1 MKDFHE
7 TLIGATLEK
16 AYTRFR
22 MMTAAMVSPI
32 LRLTG
37 YRFSKNFRRGVTWRH
52 WAVYCVIDTVHA
64 NFCAGMDDY
73 IEHMRN
79 L

>member
-1 MKDFHE
+1 MTQFHE
-7 TLIGATLEK
+7 TKAGVFLEVATL
-16 AYTRFR
+16 RFR
-22 MMTAAMVSPI
+22 MLTAALIVPV
-32 LRLTG
+32 LKVTG